1 MNTELSSKAAVCT
14 EQEKLLIVCQKALE
28 LWRNR
33 REEIS
38 ASGLTGKQSADELL
52 RLQADYAKAY
62 SRLEKHEDNCELC
75 RFVLKIG
82 GRDYAG
88 ISNAALD
95 KKRIA

>member
-1 MNTELSSKAAVCT
+1 MLSELSFGSAVCT
-14 EQEKLLIVCQKALE
+14 EHERLRTVCQGALE
-28 LWRNR
+28 KWRGR

-38 ASGLTGKQSADELL
+38 ASGLSGKHVADELL

-75 RFVLKIG
+75 RFVSKIG

-88 ISNAALD
+88 ISNPSLD
-95 KKRIA
+95 KKRLV